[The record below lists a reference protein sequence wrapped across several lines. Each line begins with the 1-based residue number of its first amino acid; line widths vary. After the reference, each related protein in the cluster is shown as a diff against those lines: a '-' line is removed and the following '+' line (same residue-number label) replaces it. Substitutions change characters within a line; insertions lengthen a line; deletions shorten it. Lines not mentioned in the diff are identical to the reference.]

1 MWGRERFLLNF
12 DSLFIWPVTQSLY
25 ELIYIDSCKKQ
36 RALKLFLF
44 SGEKSGNTAL
54 QLEVA
59 WLRDA
64 LEAERT
70 HSANLSI
77 SLDR

>member
-1 MWGRERFLLNF
+1 MGFNSVF
-12 DSLFIWPVTQSLY
+12 
-25 ELIYIDSCKKQ
+25 KG
-36 RALKLFLF
+36 LKLFLF
-44 SGEKSGNTAL
+44 SGEKSGNTDL

-59 WLRDA
+59 LLRDA

-77 SLDR
+77 SLDQERGEKDAMLK